1 MSFPM
6 EPFRIKV
13 VEAIKPTTRE
23 ERERAL
29 REAGFNVFRVPSEKI
44 LVDMLTDSGTSAM
57 SDNQWA
63 GMMVGD
69 EAYAQCRNWVN
80 FESAVREIFG
90 YQFVIPCHQGRAAEN
105 YLFENLIGEGQLVLS
120 NTHFDTTRAQVQHHR
135 GLPLDLVI
143 AEGQDPAAE
152 HPFKGNIDLN
162 RAERVIGEEGVDKIA
177 FGFLT
182 VTNNSS
188 GGQPVSLENVR
199 AFSQL
204 LKRHGL
210 LMFFDAARYAENCY
224 FIKQREAGKENRPV
238 KEIAAELFS
247 HADGAWMSAKKDAL
261 VNMGGFVT
269 VNDEDLA
276 RRVTDTVI
284 LNEGFSTYGGLA
296 GRDLE
301 AVARGLFEGLREEY
315 LAYRIGQV
323 EEIGRQLTAAGVPI
337 IRPTGGH
344 AVYLDA
350 RAILPHIPQA
360 NFPGVALTCALYRDY
375 GIRGVEIGS
384 LMFAQKDPETG
395 EVNYPDMELVRLC
408 VPRRVYTAS
417 HLQYVVDSIIEL
429 SARAAEIRGLE
440 LTYAAPT
447 LRHFTARF
455 KEVI

>member
-1 MSFPM
+1 MPFPM

-13 VEAIKPTTRE
+13 VEPIKPTTRE
-23 ERERAL
+23 ERQRVL
-29 REAGFNVFRVPSEKI
+29 QEAGYNVFRIPSEKI

-69 EAYAQCRNWVN
+69 EAYAQCRNWAN
-80 FESAVREIFG
+80 FESAVRGIFG

-105 YLFENLIGEGQLVLS
+105 YLFENLVNEGKIVLS

-143 AEGQDPAAE
+143 SEGHDPAAE
-152 HPFKGNIDLN
+152 HPFKGNIDIE
-162 RAERVIGEEGVDKIA
+162 RAERVISEESAEKIA

-182 VTNNSS
+182 ITNNSS
-188 GGQPVSLENVR
+188 GGQPVSLENAR

-210 LMFFDAARYAENCY
+210 PMFFDAARYAENCY
-224 FIKQREAGKENRPV
+224 FIKRREAGQENRSV

-247 HADGAWMSAKKDAL
+247 FAVGAWMSAKKDAL
-261 VNMGGFVT
+261 VNMGGFIT
-269 VNDEDLA
+269 VDDEDLA
-276 RRVTDTVI
+276 RRVTDSVI
-284 LNEGFSTYGGLA
+284 LNEGFFTYGGLA

-301 AVARGLFEGLREEY
+301 AVARGLLEGLREEY
-315 LAYRIGQV
+315 LAYRISQV

-344 AVYLDA
+344 AVYIDA
-350 RAILPHIPQA
+350 KLILPHIPQA
-360 NFPGVALTCALYRDY
+360 NFPGVALTYALYRDY

-384 LMFAQKDPETG
+384 LMLAQEDPETG
-395 EVNYPDMELVRLC
+395 EMKYPDMELMRIC

-417 HLQYVVDSIIEL
+417 HLQYVIDSIIEL
-429 SARAAEIRGLE
+429 CSRASEIRGLE

-455 KEVI
+455 KEVE